1 MSLDKYLS
9 VFPEFQNDLRN
20 AGTSTKGM
28 GLKNFKRAPS
38 SVGSKKKINEKSI
51 EHA

>member
-1 MSLDKYLS
+1 MSLDTYSS
-9 VFPEFQNDLRN
+9 VFPEFQNDLHN
-20 AGTSTKGM
+20 SGTSNKGM

-38 SVGSKKKINEKSI
+38 SVSSLKINEKSI